1 MGWGLGHDI
10 EIVTTECAILIGRI
24 FQSNDDSKHQN
35 MNKNTVKINLKKL
48 VELNLLEKHGVGKGT
63 WYKRI

>member
-1 MGWGLGHDI
+1 MGWRLGDDI
-10 EIVTTECAILIGRI
+10 KVTITECAILIVTTL
-24 FQSNDDSKHQN
+24 QSNDDSKHQN

-48 VELNLLEKHGVGKGT
+48 VELNLLEKHSVGKGT